1 MSETQNVVSVR
12 ITIRLGLGQGLGL
25 GLGCHDLAVWQ
36 AALDPDAGLTDWRL
50 NLKHSFVAGKNSPQ
64 KIDFT
69 KTNQN
74 LQTQN

>member
-1 MSETQNVVSVR
+1 MN
-12 ITIRLGLGQGLGL
+12 
-25 GLGCHDLAVWQ
+25 CVWQ
-36 AALDPDAGLTDWRL
+36 AGLDPDAGLTDWRL

-74 LQTQN
+74 LKAKLEIKLVTGTKKPTLQT